1 MFVEKEEVSYKEM
14 DGIVDFICSS
24 YIVIQLPPAHPDLR
38 SPRIIVFPEN
48 YENVIHKNHTSK

>member
-24 YIVIQLPPAHPDLR
+24 YIVIQLCPHSGLKPPRLL
-38 SPRIIVFPEN
+38 VFPEN
-48 YENVIHKNHTSK
+48 YKNVIHKNHTSK